1 MYFIIEANLA
11 KQRHEEMIQE
21 AERER
26 MFDRSASV
34 KVNLVTSAINVV
46 RSAFTRGPQPHS
58 SGAHQTVTAR

>member
-11 KQRHEEMIQE
+11 KQRYEEMIQE

-26 MFDRSASV
+26 MFNRSAAA
-34 KVNLVTSAINVV
+34 KTNLVANAINVV
-46 RSAFTRGPQPHS
+46 RSAFARGPQPHS